1 MKTIP
6 EGVGP
11 LQKALL
17 EVAKEKG
24 HVTIV
29 DVSRIYPSRKKAKSA
44 LRSLQ
49 ARGYLSS
56 YDDGVWKYTGE

>member
-1 MKTIP
+1 MKAMS
-6 EGVGP
+6 EGLGP

-17 EVAKEKG
+17 EVAKEKR

-29 DVSRIYPSRKKAKSA
+29 DVGRIFPSRKKAKAA

-56 YDDGVWKYTGE
+56 YADGVWKYTGE